1 MNNTIAAI
9 ATPPGTGGVAIV
21 RISGPDAFAV
31 AAKIS
36 SVKKFDKNTIK
47 PCVLFELNTKTII
60 DKGLLSVFEAPNSY
74 TGEDVVEINCHG
86 SYYLTQ
92 KLLTEVLK
100 AGARLAEAGEFT
112 KRAFLAG
119 KLGLTQ
125 VEAVADTIS
134 AGSELSLSLA
144 LRHLEGDVQQKIRQI
159 RGEFLQ
165 ILSEIEAALDYPDE
179 IDDPPLEKIRV
190 LLKNAQ
196 ETFARLLEDSARGLL
211 IKSGAVVAL
220 AGRPNTGKS
229 SLFNALLQHNKAIVT
244 AVPGTT
250 RDALE
255 AEAQI
260 GGLRVTLVDTAGLR
274 ETQDTVE
281 KLGVERSRAHLQTA
295 DLVLAVFD
303 AASGAAAEDQ
313 EILEYLRDR
322 PHLRV
327 ANKMD
332 LSEKV
337 GIPEAIPVS
346 AKTGQ
351 NLDLL
356 AAKILEKL
364 DLRRVDF
371 SKNIYISSLRQKDRL
386 IRAAQILAKTLDALE
401 AVDYL
406 DVLAPYLKE
415 IVAVLGEITGD
426 AVSDE
431 IIEQI
436 FANFCVGK

>member
-1 MNNTIAAI
+1 
-9 ATPPGTGGVAIV
+9 
-21 RISGPDAFAV
+21 
-31 AAKIS
+31 
-36 SVKKFDKNTIK
+36 
-47 PCVLFELNTKTII
+47 
-60 DKGLLSVFEAPNSY
+60 
-74 TGEDVVEINCHG
+74 
-86 SYYLTQ
+86 
-92 KLLTEVLK
+92 
-100 AGARLAEAGEFT
+100 
-112 KRAFLAG
+112 
-119 KLGLTQ
+119 
-125 VEAVADTIS
+125 
-134 AGSELSLSLA
+134 
-144 LRHLEGDVQQKIRQI
+144 
-159 RGEFLQ
+159 
-165 ILSEIEAALDYPDE
+165 
-179 IDDPPLEKIRV
+179 
-190 LLKNAQ
+190 
-196 ETFARLLEDSARGLL
+196 
-211 IKSGAVVAL
+211 
-220 AGRPNTGKS
+220 TGKS

-274 ETQDTVE
+274 ETQDAVE

-327 ANKMD
+327 ANKID

-337 GIPEAIPVS
+337 DIPDAIPIS

-386 IRAAQILAKTLDALE
+386 IHAAQILAKTLDALE
-401 AVDYL
+401 SVDYL

>member
-1 MNNTIAAI
+1 M
-9 ATPPGTGGVAIV
+9 
-21 RISGPDAFAV
+21 
-31 AAKIS
+31 
-36 SVKKFDKNTIK
+36 
-47 PCVLFELNTKTII
+47 
-60 DKGLLSVFEAPNSY
+60 
-74 TGEDVVEINCHG
+74 
-86 SYYLTQ
+86 
-92 KLLTEVLK
+92 TEVLK

-119 KLGLTQ
+119 KLDLTQ

-134 AGSELSLSLA
+134 AGSDLSLRLA
-144 LRHLEGDVQQKIRQI
+144 LRHLEGDVRQKIRQI

-165 ILSEIEAALDYPDE
+165 ILSELEAALDYPEE
-179 IDDPPLEKIRV
+179 ISDPPLEKIR
-190 LLKNAQ
+190 LLLQNTQK
-196 ETFARLLEDSARGLL
+196 TFAQLLADSDKGLL
-211 IKSGAVVAL
+211 LKSGAVIVL
-220 AGRPNTGKS
+220 AGKPNTGKS
-229 SLFNALLQHNKAIVT
+229 SLFNALLKHNKAIVT
-244 AVPGTT
+244 ETPGTT

-260 GGLRVTLVDTAGLR
+260 GGLRVTLIDTAGLR
-274 ETQDTVE
+274 ETQDAVE

-295 DLVLAVFD
+295 DLTLAVFD
-303 AASGAAAEDQ
+303 AASGVTAEDQ
-313 EILEYLRDR
+313 AFLTELQDR
-322 PHLRV
+322 PQLRV
-327 ANKMD
+327 ANKSD

-337 GIPEAIPVS
+337 NIPGALLVS

-371 SKNIYISSLRQKDRL
+371 SQNIYISSLRQKDQL
-386 IRAAQILAKTLDALE
+386 IRAEKILWKALTALE
-401 AVDYL
+401 AAAYL

-415 IVAVLGEITGD
+415 IITALGEITGD
-426 AVSDE
+426 AVSAE

>member
-21 RISGPDAFAV
+21 RISGPDAFTV

-36 SVKKFDKNTIK
+36 SVKNFDKNTIK
-47 PCVLFELNTKTII
+47 PGVLFELNTKNVI
-60 DKGLLSVFEAPNSY
+60 DKVLLSVFKAPNSY

-119 KLGLTQ
+119 KLDLTQ

-134 AGSELSLSLA
+134 AGSEMSLSLA
-144 LRHLEGDVQQKIRQI
+144 LRHLDGDVRQKIRQI
-159 RGEFLQ
+159 RAEFLQ
-165 ILSEIEAALDYPDE
+165 ILSEIEAALDYPEE
-179 IDDPPLEKIRV
+179 IPDPPLKKIR
-190 LLKNAQ
+190 LLLQNTQK
-196 ETFARLLEDSARGLL
+196 TFAQLLADSDKGLL
-211 IKSGAVVAL
+211 IKSGAVIVL
-220 AGRPNTGKS
+220 AGKPNTGKS
-229 SLFNALLQHNKAIVT
+229 SLFNALLKHNKAIVT
-244 AVPGTT
+244 ETPGTT

-274 ETQDTVE
+274 ETQDAVE

-295 DLVLAVFD
+295 DLTLAVFD
-303 AASGAAAEDQ
+303 AASAVTSEDQ
-313 EILEYLRDR
+313 ELLAELQDR

-327 ANKMD
+327 ANKID
-332 LSEKV
+332 LPAKIEFPDSV
-337 GIPEAIPVS
+337 SVS

-371 SKNIYISSLRQKDRL
+371 SKNIYISSLRQKDQL
-386 IRAAQILAKTLDALE
+386 IRAEKILIKALDALE
-401 AVDYL
+401 SAAYL
-406 DVLAPYLKE
+406 DALAPYLKE
-415 IVAVLGEITGD
+415 IVTVLGELTGD
-426 AVSDE
+426 AVSGE

>member
-1 MNNTIAAI
+1 M
-9 ATPPGTGGVAIV
+9 

-36 SVKKFDKNTIK
+36 NVKNFDKNTIK

-60 DKGLLSVFEAPNSY
+60 DKGLLSAFEAPHSY

-92 KLLTEVLK
+92 KLLNEVLK
-100 AGARLAEAGEFT
+100 AGAHLAEAGEFT

-119 KLGLTQ
+119 KLDLTQ

-134 AGSELSLSLA
+134 AGCELSLSLA
-144 LRHLEGDVQQKIRQI
+144 LRHLDGDVQQKIRQI

-165 ILSEIEAALDYPDE
+165 ILSELEAALDYPEE
-179 IDDPPLEKIRV
+179 IPDPPLEKIR
-190 LLKNAQ
+190 LLLQNTQK
-196 ETFARLLEDSARGLL
+196 TFTQLLADSAKGLL
-211 IKSGAVVAL
+211 IKSGAVIVL
-220 AGRPNTGKS
+220 AGKPNTGKS
-229 SLFNALLQHNKAIVT
+229 SLFNALLKYNKAIVT
-244 AVPGTT
+244 ETPGTT

-274 ETQDTVE
+274 ETQDAVE
-281 KLGVERSRAHLQTA
+281 KLGVELSRAHLQTA
-295 DLVLAVFD
+295 DLTLAILD
-303 AASGAAAEDQ
+303 AASGITAEDQ
-313 EILEYLRDR
+313 EFLTELQDR

-327 ANKMD
+327 ANKND
-332 LSEKV
+332 LSKKAN
-337 GIPEAIPVS
+337 IPDALPVS

-356 AAKILEKL
+356 AAKILENL

-371 SKNIYISSLRQKDRL
+371 SQNIYISSLRQKDQL
-386 IRAAQILAKTLDALE
+386 IRAEKILGKALAALE
-401 AVDYL
+401 AAAYL

-415 IVAVLGEITGD
+415 IITALG
-426 AVSDE
+426 
-431 IIEQI
+431 
-436 FANFCVGK
+436 

>member
-36 SVKKFDKNTIK
+36 SVKIFDKNTIK
-47 PCVLFELNTKTII
+47 PCVLLELNSKNVI
-60 DKGLLSVFEAPNSY
+60 DKGLLSVFKAPNSY

-112 KRAFLAG
+112 KRAFLSG
-119 KLGLTQ
+119 KLDLTQ

-134 AGSELSLSLA
+134 AGSEMSLSLA
-144 LRHLEGDVQQKIRQI
+144 LRHLDGDVRQKIREI

-165 ILSEIEAALDYPDE
+165 ILSEIEAALDYPEE
-179 IDDPPLEKIRV
+179 IPDPPLEKIR
-190 LLKNAQ
+190 LLLQNAQ
-196 ETFARLLEDSARGLL
+196 KTFARLLADSDKGLL
-211 IKSGAVVAL
+211 IKSGAVIVL

-229 SLFNALLQHNKAIVT
+229 SLFNALLKHNKAIVAET
-244 AVPGTT
+244 PGTT

-274 ETQDTVE
+274 ETQDAVE
-281 KLGVERSRAHLQTA
+281 KLGVERSHAHLQTA
-295 DLVLAVFD
+295 DLVLAVSD
-303 AASGAAAEDQ
+303 AASSPTEEEQ
-313 EILEYLRDR
+313 KFLETLQDR

-327 ANKMD
+327 ANKID
-332 LSEKV
+332 LLEKV
-337 GIPEAIPVS
+337 DISAALPVS

-364 DLRRVDF
+364 DLRRVDL
-371 SKNIYISSLRQKDRL
+371 SRNIYISSLRQKDQL
-386 IRAAQILAKTLDALE
+386 FRAAKILAKTLDTLE
-401 AVDYL
+401 SAAYL
-406 DVLAPYLKE
+406 DALAPYLKE
-415 IVAVLGEITGD
+415 IITVLGEITGD

-431 IIEQI
+431 IIGQI